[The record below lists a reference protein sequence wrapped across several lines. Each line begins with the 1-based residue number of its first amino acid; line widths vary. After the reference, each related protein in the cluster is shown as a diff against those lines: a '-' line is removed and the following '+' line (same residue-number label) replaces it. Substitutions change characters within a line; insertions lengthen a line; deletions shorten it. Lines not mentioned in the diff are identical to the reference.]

1 MQTTDTGQP
10 HTGISAS
17 HKQLAGATGFLAI
30 SVFLS
35 RVLGYVRDAIISSK
49 FGMTNQS
56 DAYIQSFFV
65 PDLLYQLLAGGAL
78 SSAFIPV
85 FTGYLARGEDEEA
98 WKVFSVVA
106 TLMLPVVTAFVIA
119 AELLAEPL
127 SYIAAPGFSGDQLQ
141 LVARLTRIVLPAQ
154 ICFFLGGLLMST
166 QNARNHFFGQAVGPL
181 IYNIGIIV
189 GGLLLA
195 NSVGIAGFSWGALVG
210 AIIGNLL
217 LQIVLV
223 HRLGVRY
230 RSSLDIR
237 HPGVV
242 KVGRLL
248 LPVALGLS
256 LPQLAVRINRVFVS
270 MLGEGRV
277 LALNN
282 ADRLTQAPLGVFA
295 QSAGIAL
302 LPTLAAQAAVMDMK
316 AFRASVSL
324 GVRSIVALTLPTS
337 VFMTVLAVPIIRVMY
352 QHGRF
357 TAADTQ
363 VTAVAL
369 AFYAIGIAGWSAQ
382 AVVARAFYAL
392 HDTMTPVAVGTVM
405 TLLLLLSNW
414 LLALVLPPG
423 GWSHGWVALTT
434 SAAALIQ
441 AGILL
446 AILRRRI
453 GGIDGRTIA
462 VSFAKV
468 AGGCVVLAA
477 VSKAVYTCTTAAWP
491 LGDPQGTVPTLVRI
505 LLAMCAGC
513 GVYAAA
519 VKALRLDEWPYVRSM
534 FAGRA
539 ARFNRRHKAGG

>member
-1 MQTTDTGQP
+1 MQTTDTEQ
-10 HTGISAS
+10 HRTGISTAQ
-17 HKQLAGATGFLAI
+17 KQLAGATGFLAL
-30 SVFLS
+30 SVLLS

-49 FGMTNQS
+49 FGMTGQS

-65 PDLLYQLLAGGAL
+65 PDMLYQLLAGGAL

-85 FTGYLARGEDEEA
+85 FASYLARGEDEEA

-106 TLMLPVVTAFVIA
+106 TIMLPVITAFVIA
-119 AELLAEPL
+119 AEVFAEPL
-127 SYIAAPGFSGDQLQ
+127 SYIAAPGFSEHQLQ

-154 ICFFLGGLLMST
+154 ICFFLGGLLIGT

-210 AIIGNLL
+210 AVVGNLL

-223 HRLGVRY
+223 RRLGVRY
-230 RSSLDIR
+230 RPSLDVR

-242 KVGRLL
+242 KVGTLL
-248 LPVALGLS
+248 LPVVLGLS
-256 LPQLAVRINRVFVS
+256 LPQLSVRINRVFVS

-324 GVRSIVALTLPTS
+324 GIRSIVALTLPTS
-337 VFMTVLAVPIIRVMY
+337 VFMAVLAVPIIRVMY

-357 TAADTQ
+357 TAGDTQ

-369 AFYAIGIAGWSAQ
+369 GFYAVGIAGWSAQ
-382 AVVARAFYAL
+382 AIIARAFYAL
-392 HDTMTPVAVGTVM
+392 HDTITPVVVGTIM
-405 TLLLLLSNW
+405 TVLLLISNW
-414 LLALVLPPG
+414 VLASVLPAG
-423 GWSHGWVALTT
+423 GWSHGWVAFTT
-434 SAAALIQ
+434 SAAALLQ
-441 AGILL
+441 AAVLL
-446 AILRRRI
+446 GILRRRI
-453 GGIDGRTIA
+453 GGVDGRTMA
-462 VSFAKV
+462 ASFSKVSV
-468 AGGCVVLAA
+468 GCLVLAA
-477 VSKAVYTCTTAAWP
+477 VSVVVYRAATTAWP
-491 LGDPQGTVPTLVRI
+491 APSADSTISTLVRI
-505 LLAMCAGC
+505 LLAMCTGFSA
-513 GVYAAA
+513 YAAA
-519 VKALRLDEWPYVRSM
+519 VRALRLDEGPYVWSM
-534 FAGRA
+534 FAGRTE
-539 ARFNRRHKAGG
+539 RLWRRRKPGS